1 MDWRDGK
8 LVGIEILSASSL
20 VHKDLLDEAERRG

>member
-8 LVGIEILSASSL
+8 LVGIEILSASTVL
-20 VHKDLLDEAERRG
+20 HKDLLGEAERRG